1 MELPDTA
8 WGGKLFGICPMFEEE
23 VEEEGRPFWEREEE
37 EVFLGMREASER
49 EEEEDE
55 VERR

>member
-1 MELPDTA
+1 
-8 WGGKLFGICPMFEEE
+8 